1 MSGRRKQMM
10 ASKKH
15 IDTLNKH
22 MVGQKITDVRWLTK
36 EQTEDIADYWY
47 NQPLQITLENGVTLV
62 PMSDDEGNEA
72 GAMATNIPNMETIWV
87 ERD

>member
-1 MSGRRKQMM
+1 MP
-10 ASKKH
+10 SKEH
-15 IDTLNKH
+15 IATLNKH
-22 MVGQKITDVRWLTK
+22 MVGQNITDVRWLTK

-47 NQPLQITLENGVTLV
+47 NQPIQITLENGVTLV

-72 GAMATNIPNMETIWV
+72 GAMATNIPSMETIWV

>member
-47 NQPLQITLENGVTLV
+47 NQPIQITLENGVTLV

-72 GAMATNIPNMETIWV
+72 GAMATNIPSMETIWV

>member
-1 MSGRRKQMM
+1 MSGKRRQMM
-10 ASKKH
+10 ASKEH
-15 IDTLNKH
+15 IETLNKH

-47 NQPLQITLENGVTLV
+47 NQPIQITLENGVTLV

-72 GAMATNIPNMETIWV
+72 GAMATNIPSMETIWV

>member
-1 MSGRRKQMM
+1 MM

-36 EQTEDIADYWY
+36 EQTEDVAEHWY
-47 NQPLQITLENGVTLV
+47 NQPIQITLENGVKLI

-72 GAMATNIPNMETIWV
+72 GAISTNIPKMETIWV

>member
-1 MSGRRKQMM
+1 MM

-15 IDTLNKH
+15 IDILNKH

-36 EQTEDIADYWY
+36 EETDDIADYWY
-47 NQPLQITLENGVTLV
+47 NQPIQITLENGISLV
-62 PMSDDEGNEA
+62 PMADDEGNEA

-87 ERD
+87 ERE

>member
-1 MSGRRKQMM
+1 MTNKTHMD
-10 ASKKH
+10 
-15 IDTLNKH
+15 ILNEA

-36 EQTEDIADYWY
+36 KETEAVADWWD
-47 NQPLQITLENGVTLV
+47 NQPIQITLENGVSLI

-72 GAMATNIPNMETIWV
+72 GAISTNIPKMETIWV

>member
-1 MSGRRKQMM
+1 M
-10 ASKKH
+10 ASKEH
-15 IDTLNKH
+15 IETLNKH

-36 EQTEDIADYWY
+36 EQTEDISDYWY
-47 NQPLQITLENGVTLV
+47 NQPIQITLENGVTLV

-72 GAMATNIPNMETIWV
+72 GAMATNIPSMETIWV

>member
-1 MSGRRKQMM
+1 M
-10 ASKKH
+10 ASKTH
-15 IDTLNKH
+15 MDILNEA

-36 EQTEDIADYWY
+36 EQTEDVAEHWH
-47 NQPLQITLENGVTLV
+47 NQPIQITLENGVKLI

-72 GAMATNIPNMETIWV
+72 GAISTNIPKMETIWV

>member
-36 EQTEDIADYWY
+36 EQTEDVAEHWY
-47 NQPLQITLENGVTLV
+47 NQPIQITLENGVTLV

-72 GAMATNIPNMETIWV
+72 GAMATNIPSMETIWL

>member
-1 MSGRRKQMM
+1 MM

-47 NQPLQITLENGVTLV
+47 NQPIQITLENGVTLV

-72 GAMATNIPNMETIWV
+72 GAMATNIPKMEIIWV

>member
-1 MSGRRKQMM
+1 MM
-10 ASKKH
+10 ASKEH
-15 IDTLNKH
+15 IETLNKH

-47 NQPLQITLENGVTLV
+47 NQPIQITLENGVTLV

-72 GAMATNIPNMETIWV
+72 GAMATNIPSMETIWV

>member
-47 NQPLQITLENGVTLV
+47 NQPIQITLENGVTLV

-72 GAMATNIPNMETIWV
+72 GAMATNIPSMETIWV
-87 ERD
+87 ERN

>member
-1 MSGRRKQMM
+1 MTNKTHMD
-10 ASKKH
+10 
-15 IDTLNKH
+15 ILNEA

-36 EQTEDIADYWY
+36 KETEAVADWWD
-47 NQPLQITLENGVTLV
+47 NQPIQITLENGITLV
-62 PMSDDEGNEA
+62 PMADDEGNES

>member
-1 MSGRRKQMM
+1 MM

-47 NQPLQITLENGVTLV
+47 NQPIQITLENGVTLV
-62 PMSDDEGNEA
+62 PMSDDERNEA
-72 GAMATNIPNMETIWV
+72 GAMATNIPKMEIIWV

>member
-1 MSGRRKQMM
+1 MNGKRRQIM

-15 IDTLNKH
+15 IDILNEA
-22 MVGQKITDVRWLTK
+22 MVGQKITEVRWLTK
-36 EQTEDIADYWY
+36 EQTEDVAEHWY
-47 NQPLQITLENGVTLV
+47 NQPIQITLENGVKLI

-72 GAMATNIPNMETIWV
+72 GAISTNIPKMETIWV

>member
-1 MSGRRKQMM
+1 MNGKRSQIMP
-10 ASKKH
+10 SQKH
-15 IDTLNKH
+15 IDILNKH

-36 EQTEDIADYWY
+36 EQTEDVADYWY
-47 NQPLQITLENGVTLV
+47 NQPIQITLENGVTLI

-72 GAMATNIPNMETIWV
+72 GAISTNIPKMETIWV

>member
-1 MSGRRKQMM
+1 MNGKRSQIMP
-10 ASKKH
+10 SQKH
-15 IDTLNKH
+15 IDILNKH

-36 EQTEDIADYWY
+36 EQTEDVADYWY
-47 NQPLQITLENGVTLV
+47 NQPIQITLENGVTLI

-72 GAMATNIPNMETIWV
+72 GAMATNIPKMETIWV

>member
-1 MSGRRKQMM
+1 MNGKRKQMM

-15 IDTLNKH
+15 IDILNKH

-47 NQPLQITLENGVTLV
+47 NQPIQITLENGVTLV

-72 GAMATNIPNMETIWV
+72 GAMATNIPSMETIWV